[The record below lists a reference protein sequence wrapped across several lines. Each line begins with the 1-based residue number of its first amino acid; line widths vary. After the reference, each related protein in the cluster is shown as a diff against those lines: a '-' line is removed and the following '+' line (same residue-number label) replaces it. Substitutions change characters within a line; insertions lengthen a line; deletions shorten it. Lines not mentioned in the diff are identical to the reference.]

1 MDFDRNYD
9 NYDACRNYDRVVSA
23 VTGFVSVLFAGGFCI
38 PHRVILI
45 GELVRPGYRDIPT
58 GRLWPHMAQVSFLGP
73 RPFVRESTGAI

>member
-1 MDFDRNYD
+1 MD
-9 NYDACRNYDRVVSA
+9 VVSSA
-23 VTGFVSVLFAGGFCI
+23 FANQELRGQDDQLCWALAIIGLFAVRLI
-38 PHRVILI
+38 ALPHRAILI